1 MSIRL
6 FGMSF
11 GPVEIVIAAFVIVLV
26 TMYFMQK
33 SR

>member
-1 MSIRL
+1 MSIRF

-11 GPVEIVIAAFVIVLV
+11 GTGEIVIAAFVVIIV

-33 SR
+33 AR